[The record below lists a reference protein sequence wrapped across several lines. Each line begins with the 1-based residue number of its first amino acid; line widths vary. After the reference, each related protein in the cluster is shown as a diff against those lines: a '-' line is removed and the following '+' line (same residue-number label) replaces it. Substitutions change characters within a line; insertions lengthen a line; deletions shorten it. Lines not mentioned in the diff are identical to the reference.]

1 MPAHDKPVV
10 RVVNGQP
17 TVDPEPLTFRKEQR
31 NVTIVWKLEDSPGFT
46 FTEDGIGIDGEVTA
60 TGLQPQD
67 EIVEGRRTANGEQFV
82 WRNKN
87 SRPGTYKYT
96 IRLQGP
102 DGVVK
107 RDPTIINGADM

>member
-10 RVVNGQP
+10 RVVNGRP
-17 TVDPEPLTFRKEQR
+17 TVDPNPLEFRRSQP
-31 NVTIVWKLEDSPGFT
+31 NVTIVWRLEDSPGFT
-46 FTEDGIGIDGEVTA
+46 FTVDGIRIDGEETA

-96 IRLQGP
+96 IRLEGP
-102 DGVVK
+102 GGVIEQ
-107 RDPTIINGADM
+107 DPTIINGAEM